1 MQSDGKLTAA
11 TVGHLTNITGK
22 SNLWSDLLHLDI
34 AKFRSENCD
43 TIRFKYHEN
52 CVWTYTSKDHIKR
65 TYLESFNVQAV
76 KRQLNGEEG
85 QKLMNL
91 IGNNIVYFV
100 VKYAQSNLTPN
111 IQTVGMR
118 NTKVIHQ
125 KDLEDLHSRTP
136 Y

>member
-1 MQSDGKLTAA
+1 M
-11 TVGHLTNITGK
+11 
-22 SNLWSDLLHLDI
+22 
-34 AKFRSENCD
+34 
-43 TIRFKYHEN
+43 
-52 CVWTYTSKDHIKR
+52 WTYTSKDHIKR

-100 VKYAQSNLTPN
+100 VKYAQSNLTPS